1 MRDDRRAGA
10 GGETLRR
17 VALAALAVVF
27 VARIVATYHVFNDT
41 FDESGHIAAGL
52 EILQTRTYTLE
63 AQHPPLS
70 RLVLAALP
78 YYFAGLRLGHYS
90 ELWGHGA
97 WATGSLAFYWKSLAL
112 ARAGNLIYALLLL
125 YFVCSWSA
133 RLYGAWAAVGAC
145 LLAVCSPNLIAHAS
159 LATIDLAVTA
169 TVVMAAYFFWRWA
182 EEPGWRYCLAAAAAF
197 ALAVLSKF
205 SALAFLPPIAV
216 LYFAAARARR
226 RRQIDTA
233 AVWTAVRRAAAFC
246 AAAFLIVWAGYLF
259 EVGVLTPPGHHFI
272 SPFGTIPRGSAPDL
286 LVRLLGR
293 VPLPA
298 HRLLQGVIELGSHN
312 QEGHASYLLG
322 HFSLRGWWY
331 YFPVAVAVKTTLPL
345 LILAAMG
352 IGLWAAGRVAR
363 AAMYPLLA
371 AAAILTVSMV
381 AGINIGLRH
390 VLPMYPFLIIAASGA
405 FASGRRTVTVAALLL
420 SAWHAGES
428 IVAHPD
434 YLAYFNEI
442 ARGREELFLADS
454 NLDWGQDL
462 ARLGQY
468 TREHGIDTI
477 YLSYFGR
484 SSPAKMGVNA
494 AALGDQKPEHGWA
507 AVSVSNL
514 IEKRELGWLR
524 DRQPA
529 ARVGKSIWVYEL
541 DANGAAGR

>member
-1 MRDDRRAGA
+1 M
-10 GGETLRR
+10 E
-17 VALAALAVVF
+17 
-27 VARIVATYHVFNDT
+27 
-41 FDESGHIAAGL
+41 
-52 EILQTRTYTLE
+52 
-63 AQHPPLS
+63 
-70 RLVLAALP
+70 
-78 YYFAGLRLGHYS
+78 
-90 ELWGHGA
+90 
-97 WATGSLAFYWKSLAL
+97 FYWKSLAL
-112 ARAGNLIYALLLL
+112 ARAGNLIYALLLF
-125 YFVCSWSA
+125 YFVYRWSA

-145 LLAVCSPNLIAHAS
+145 LLAACSPNLIAHAS

-169 TVVMAAYFFWRWA
+169 TVLVAAYFFWRWA

-205 SALAFLPPIAV
+205 SALAFLPPVAG
-216 LYFAAARARR
+216 LYFVTARGRR
-226 RRQIDTA
+226 WREIDPA

-246 AAAFLIVWAGYLF
+246 GVVFFIIWAGYLF

-272 SPFGTIPRGSAPDL
+272 SPFGGIPRGSAPDL

-312 QEGHASYLLG
+312 QEGHGSYLLG
-322 HFSLRGWWY
+322 HFSMRGWWY

-345 LILAAMG
+345 LILVAMG
-352 IGLWAAGRVAR
+352 IGLWAAGLRARVAV
-363 AAMYPLLA
+363 YPAVA
-371 AAAILTVSMV
+371 AAVILGVSMA

-390 VLPMYPFLIIAASGA
+390 VLPMYPFLIIVASGA

-420 SAWHAGES
+420 AAWHAGES
-428 IVAHPD
+428 IAAHPD

-442 ARGREELFLADS
+442 ARGREERFLVDS

-462 ARLGQY
+462 ARLWQY
-468 TREHGIDTI
+468 ARGHGIDTI

-494 AALGDQKPEHGWA
+494 VALGEQRPVRGWA

-514 IEKRELGWLR
+514 MLKRELAWLR
-524 DRQPA
+524 ERKPA

-541 DANGAAGR
+541 DEGALRSGAAGR